1 MGVMVTYRQYVLYIC
16 TLRTYVNSRT
26 VVSAC
31 VRAKVMVPVDY
42 LLPYSSWDYIIPF
55 SLATYIHSSRVLGFM
70 ALPKLG
76 RDVAGDSEVSR
87 QLYC

>member
-31 VRAKVMVPVDY
+31 VRAKVMVPR
-42 LLPYSSWDYIIPF
+42 LLAAILILGLHYSFLS
-55 SLATYIHSSRVLGFM
+55 SYIHT
-70 ALPKLG
+70 
-76 RDVAGDSEVSR
+76 
-87 QLYC
+87 